1 MYNNV
6 YTEVLSSS
14 ANSFEFSISYLVT
27 TIIIAIISII
37 AMFKIFTKAGE
48 AGWKSIIPIYNIITL
63 FKIVGLSPWM
73 VLLLLVP
80 IANIVVAVLMNI
92 KLAKAFGKGG
102 GFAVGLVF
110 LSFIFE
116 CILAFGSA
124 EYQGPQA

>member
-48 AGWKSIIPIYNIITL
+48 AGWKSIIPIYNIIT
-63 FKIVGLSPWM
+63 
-73 VLLLLVP
+73 
-80 IANIVVAVLMNI
+80 
-92 KLAKAFGKGG
+92 
-102 GFAVGLVF
+102 
-110 LSFIFE
+110 
-116 CILAFGSA
+116 
-124 EYQGPQA
+124 